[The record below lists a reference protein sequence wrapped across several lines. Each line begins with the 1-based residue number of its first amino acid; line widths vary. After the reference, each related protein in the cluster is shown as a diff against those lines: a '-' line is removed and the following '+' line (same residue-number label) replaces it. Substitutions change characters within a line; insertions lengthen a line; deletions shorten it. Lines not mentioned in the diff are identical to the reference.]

1 MKNNALD
8 MINKETSRLLGV
20 QSDTLKEAININYLF
35 TKYTEG
41 ADITEEKFTVPM
53 IESWIG
59 ILKNE
64 SQKLNKLEMVLA
76 VIGTMKAGKSTTIN
90 AIVGMEIL
98 PNRETAMT
106 TLPTLIRNVHG
117 QTQPVLTIN
126 KVQPLHSLCKDI
138 AKKLQGMKEPTLNQ
152 INLHGIADGK
162 TLIHQLIK
170 NGGYPFATRY
180 EGSEAIFEFLKQLN
194 DVMRLA
200 KDESIAIEPP
210 YHDYEN
216 VEDLPVIEVEFCHLS
231 GNESLAQ
238 GSLAILD
245 TPGPNEFGQS
255 EALRRV
261 FEKQMEKASAI
272 LLVTDFTQM
281 NTKADEEVR
290 SELDKIKNHLSKDR
304 LAVVVNKF
312 DQATKNSMSKEAVK
326 EYVASNL
333 LAKKIEPSRIFPVS
347 SYRAYLSN
355 RAKTAL
361 LHNGKLPDP
370 EQEPW
375 VADFASLA
383 FGPLWNEMP
392 DTIDNIDKVNAN
404 IEALWKL
411 SLFEAPID
419 KVIKEAHA
427 TAATKSWKSAFDKLS
442 YYNREMSNK
451 LNISS
456 NLMGECIEGIE
467 QKQKIFQQDIE
478 KCSQVRI
485 EVEQRVTN
493 CWQDLEGA
501 LDTLKDAQLDA
512 INETIARYFRDGKKM
527 QSSEIAKIKQ
537 REIEGQAKN
546 NRKLGPQFLSWLL
559 EDEYVQQRDAR
570 INEIVNEKIEQLFD
584 PKSPI
589 IKFQKRSD
597 ADNLTRK
604 VTNDVASIFKQ
615 ADQDLNASANQ
626 LIQKTTQN
634 ISELIDSTVADT
646 LNKAQ
651 NELGGIEVSFS
662 LPKIDLAIEEIDSAD
677 LFDAGYQEKTEDITR
692 TRKGKGLGA
701 RFLNW
706 LNDDWGREEYEVKET
721 AYYVDLKAIE
731 EQVNAYCENMVGEV
745 KNQTSNYLKNKFE
758 PKIDEHL
765 TELVN
770 YLKRYHN
777 ELGKA
782 IESNLLEQNSQ
793 AELLNSINGLLKTQ
807 RVIYDDLNAVK
818 HAQETKGGQQ

>member
-20 QSDTLKEAININYLF
+20 QSDTLKEAMKIKNLF
-35 TKYTEG
+35 AQYAAKNEKTI
-41 ADITEEKFTVPM
+41 DIAELEK
-53 IESWIG
+53 WIG
-59 ILKNE
+59 NLENE
-64 SQKLNKLEMVLA
+64 RQKLDKLEMVLA

-126 KVQPLHSLCKDI
+126 KVQPLQELCKDI
-138 AKKLQGMKEPTLNQ
+138 AKKLQGMKEPALNQ

-162 TLIHQLIK
+162 TLIHHLIK

-200 KDESIAIEPP
+200 KDKNIAIEPP

-290 SELDKIKNHLSKDR
+290 SELGKIEKHLSKDR

-326 EYVASNL
+326 EYVASKL
-333 LAKKIEPSRIFPVS
+333 LAGKIEPSKIFPVS

-383 FGPLWNEMP
+383 FGPVWENEL
-392 DTIDNIDKVNAN
+392 DDIAGVNAR
-404 IEALWKL
+404 IEKLWTN
-411 SLFEAPID
+411 SLFAEPID

-427 TAATKSWKSAFDKLS
+427 TAAIKSLDSALTKLS
-442 YYNREMSNK
+442 FYNDEVTNVLKLRSSSMGKDIKKIDEMRKSLQSDIK
-451 LNISS
+451 ECEKVGQMTQKVTDDCLKQ
-456 NLMGECIEGIE
+456 LQQRMGEIMES
-467 QKQKIFQQDIE
+467 QQKITGETIKQYFNEGKEIE
-478 KCSQVRI
+478 KSQIKEMLENELKMPKPLGGLFNFLGIDKNPNQEQRKDNI
-485 EVEQRVTN
+485 REEVEQRFDPNSPKIKFFIRSEAEQLISDISKDIATLFN
-493 CWQDLEGA
+493 GA
-501 LDTLKDAQLDA
+501 DEILNQAANQNIQEATQTISKQINKSVGDTLK
-512 INETIARYFRDGKKM
+512 
-527 QSSEIAKIKQ
+527 
-537 REIEGQAKN
+537 
-546 NRKLGPQFLSWLL
+546 
-559 EDEYVQQRDAR
+559 
-570 INEIVNEKIEQLFD
+570 
-584 PKSPI
+584 
-589 IKFQKRSD
+589 
-597 ADNLTRK
+597 
-604 VTNDVASIFKQ
+604 
-615 ADQDLNASANQ
+615 
-626 LIQKTTQN
+626 
-634 ISELIDSTVADT
+634 
-646 LNKAQ
+646 KAQ
-651 NELGGIEVSFS
+651 EKLKNEGIKINFS
-662 LPKIDLAIEEIDSAD
+662 LPNIDLAIEKIDSSN
-677 LFDAGYQEKTEDITR
+677 LFYASYQEDKDKPDPKVGEDMISE
-692 TRKGKGLGA
+692 L
-701 RFLNW
+701 LHWINH
-706 LNDDWGREEYEVKET
+706 DWGWVEQKDVPVF
-721 AYYVDLKAIE
+721 YVDLDIIKKKIIE
-731 EQVNAYCENMVGEV
+731 QLQKQAKGVS
-745 KNQTSNYLKNKFE
+745 NQTYEYLNGKFQPE
-758 PKIDEHL
+758 IDKHL
-765 TELVN
+765 TALARYLEN
-770 YLKRYHN
+770 YHGV
-777 ELGKA
+777 LGDA
-782 IESNLLEQNSQ
+782 IKNNALDINSKT
-793 AELLNSINGLLKTQ
+793 ELLNHINELLKTQ
-807 RVIYDDLNAVK
+807 RVINDDLNAVK
-818 HAQETKGGQQ
+818 QAQETKGGQQ